1 MTTPYLVFMETA
13 EACPAQVL
21 LRAPEAARL
30 PYAPDGFEVAY
41 GDAARQ
47 VESLRQRYSAAG
59 YGHGATVA
67 LLLENR
73 PVFFWH
79 WLALNALGCAI
90 MPINPDLRPDDLAY
104 QFSVAAPDLVTA
116 LAERHDL
123 VRAAGMSP
131 DRIVGPDAPPPPCRD
146 PVERQSGEPDD
157 SCALLFT
164 SGTTGKPKC
173 CVLSNDYFVGL
184 AKWYTHQGG
193 VADMRDG
200 AEVILTPLPMFHMN
214 ALACS
219 ALGAVLKRST
229 LVPLDRFHAR
239 SWWQTVADSGA
250 TVIHYLGVMPAIL
263 LKLPVA
269 EAERAH
275 RVRFGF
281 GAGVDPRHQE
291 TFERRFGFPLV
302 EAWAMTET
310 GSGAVTSTA
319 AGERHVGQRCIGYP
333 HPAMEY
339 RIVGEDGEDV
349 ANGQPGE
356 FLVRSGG
363 SKPRKGFFSHYLK
376 DPGATEEAWAGGWF
390 RSGDVVREGRDGAL
404 FFVDRKKNIVRRSG
418 ENIAVVEVEG
428 VLQSHPEVAGVAV
441 APVPDDI
448 RGEEV
453 FALVKLRDGRP
464 DSPSAPTATAV
475 RLVEFCAKQLAYFK
489 VPGYIAFVEELPVT
503 ATQKL
508 QRAEIRS
515 LAERAL
521 TDPETV
527 DLRDLKGRLRLVGAA

>member
-1 MTTPYLVFMETA
+1 MTTPHLLFMETA
-13 EACPAQVL
+13 EACPAQVFL
-21 LRAPEAARL
+21 CAPEAARL
-30 PYAPDGFEVAY
+30 PYAPDGFEVTY

-47 VESLRQRYSAAG
+47 VESLRQRYAAAG
-59 YGHGATVA
+59 YGHGTTVA

-104 QFSVAAPDLVTA
+104 QFSVATPDLVTA

-131 DRIVGPDAPPPPCRD
+131 DRIATPDTPPPPCRD
-146 PVERQSGEPDD
+146 PVERQRGEPDD
-157 SCALLFT
+157 PCALLFT

-184 AKWYTHQGG
+184 AEWYTDQGG
-193 VADMRDG
+193 VAAMRDNG
-200 AEVILTPLPMFHMN
+200 EVILTPLPMFHMN

-333 HPAMEY
+333 HPGMEY
-339 RIVGEDGEDV
+339 RIVGDDGEDV

-363 SKPRKGFFSHYLK
+363 SKPRKGFFSRYLK
-376 DPGATEEAWAGGWF
+376 DPGATDEAWAGGWF
-390 RSGDVVREGRDGAL
+390 RSGDVVREGPDGAL

-428 VLQSHPEVAGVAV
+428 VLQNHPEVAGVAV

-464 DSPSAPTATAV
+464 GTAPLRDIAV
-475 RLVEFCAKQLAYFK
+475 RLVESCASQLAYFK